1 MGIGLAAVGRP
12 AYITGGRAHDLGS
25 DRPVEA
31 MRARTFE
38 VLDAAYASGIRYI
51 DAARSY
57 GRSEEFLAEWLAA
70 HPENKDVEIG
80 SKWGYRYVGQWRTHA
95 DVHEIK
101 EHSLRAFHRQ
111 LDESRRLL
119 GDRIDLYQVHSVTP
133 DSPVLTD
140 IELQR
145 ALGDLRDS
153 GTRVGLSTSG
163 PRQGDAIRAVLDIEV
178 AGSRLFSSVQSTWN
192 LLETSAGPALS
203 EARQV
208 GVDVI
213 LKEVFANG
221 RLAPGNPDAS
231 VGTTNAAQIAADL
244 AVGVDQLAV
253 AAALHQTWRPRV
265 LSGAAT
271 ADQVR
276 SHVAATDI
284 DLTPTVLD
292 GLASLAEDPDEYW
305 SARSRREW
313 N

>member
-57 GRSEEFLAEWLAA
+57 GRSEEFLADWLAA
-70 HPENKDVEIG
+70 HPDNGDVEIG
-80 SKWGYRYVGQWRTHA
+80 SKWGYRYVGEWRTHA

-101 EHSLRAFHRQ
+101 EHSLTAFRRQ
-111 LDESRRLL
+111 LDESRSLL
-119 GDRIDLYQVHSVTP
+119 GDRLDLYQVHSVTP

-140 IELQR
+140 LELQR
-145 ALGDLRDS
+145 ALGELRDA
-153 GTRVGLSTSG
+153 GIRVGLSTSG
-163 PRQGDAIRAVLDIEV
+163 PRQSDVLRAVLDIEV

-203 EARQV
+203 EARAV

-231 VGTTNAAQIAADL
+231 SGAVQAEQIAAEL

-253 AAALHQTWRPRV
+253 AAALHHASRPRV

-271 ADQVR
+271 AEQVR
-276 SHVAATDI
+276 SHVAATDV

-292 GLASLAEDPDEYW
+292 ALTAVAEDPDDYW
-305 SARSRREW
+305 ATRSRRAW